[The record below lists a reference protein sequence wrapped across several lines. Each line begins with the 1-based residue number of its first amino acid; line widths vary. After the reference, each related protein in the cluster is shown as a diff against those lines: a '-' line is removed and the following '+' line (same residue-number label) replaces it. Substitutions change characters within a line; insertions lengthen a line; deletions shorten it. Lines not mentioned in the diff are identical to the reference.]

1 MSGVAGRSG
10 RKAFVPDPEQRN
22 IVRTSTGWG
31 IPQQHICRLVFTGTQ
46 HGDRANALFAFYADK
61 AHELEEAG
69 QCFMAAIAL
78 AFGIET
84 AILTYLLV
92 EFGEENGG
100 ELQIP
105 DDDNFF
111 DLVDAANEIDVLSAP
126 IDIDTLAHV
135 SDDGQKPKHIAK
147 DVVDRIRKFRNLI
160 HPAAALRQGYD
171 PRAFTKE
178 DLAEFKEIYES
189 VTHSLLY
196 YI

>member
-1 MSGVAGRSG
+1 MRLLEWASSRAPNTATPQMPFSPSMQIR
-10 RKAFVPDPEQRN
+10 
-22 IVRTSTGWG
+22 RTNWKK
-31 IPQQHICRLVFTGTQ
+31 
-46 HGDRANALFAFYADK
+46 RANASWPR
-61 AHELEEAG
+61 
-69 QCFMAAIAL
+69 IAL

-105 DDDNFF
+105 DDVNFF

-126 IDIDTLAHV
+126 LDTLAHV
-135 SDDGQKPKHIAK
+135 GDGQKPKHVAK

-171 PRAFTKE
+171 PRTFTKE
-178 DLAEFKEIYES
+178 DLAAFKEMYGS